1 MKQTIHAYALYLEE
15 DKGMSS
21 STLESYLRDVDKFI
35 EFADKEY
42 GIREAEQVRRT
53 HVILFIGQLKQA
65 GRANATIARSVV
77 SLRSYFH
84 FLMRRG
90 EILQDPTFDVDA
102 PKADKTPPQVLTIQ
116 EIELLLSSP
125 DTRSPQGV
133 RDRAML
139 ELLYA
144 TGIRVSELIALDV
157 RDVQPGMRFIRCGG
171 AGKERILPIG
181 APAAEWAS
189 VYVNEYRNRL
199 IKNETDEQALF
210 VNVSGRRLT
219 RQGFWK
225 LLKKAAM
232 DAGISGE
239 ITPHTLRHSFAAH
252 LIASGADTRAVQDML
267 GHVEQPGQQYGH
279 HGRKTM
285 KEIYETHHPR
295 AK

>member
-1 MKQTIHAYALYLEE
+1 MNQTIHAYALYLEE

-21 STLESYLRDVDKFI
+21 STLESYLRDVDKFV
-35 EFADKEY
+35 EFVKKEY
-42 GIREAEQVRRT
+42 GIREASEVRRT
-53 HVILFIGQLKQA
+53 HVVLFVGQLKQD
-65 GRANATIARSVV
+65 GRANATIARSIV

-90 EILQDPTFDVDA
+90 EIVQDPTFDVEA
-102 PKADKTPPQVLTIQ
+102 PKADKTPPQVLTIS
-116 EIELLLSSP
+116 EIELLLASP
-125 DTRSPQGV
+125 DVSSPQGV

-181 APAAEWAS
+181 APAAHWAS
-189 VYVNEYRNRL
+189 VYIDEFRQQL
-199 IKNETDEQALF
+199 LKAGTDEQALF

-225 LLKKAAM
+225 LLKKSAV

-252 LIASGADTRAVQDML
+252 LIANGADTRAVQDML
-267 GHVEQPGQQYGH
+267 GHVEQPGQQYSQ

>member
-1 MKQTIHAYALYLEE
+1 MNQTIHAYALYLEE

-21 STLESYLRDVDKFI
+21 STLESYLRDVDKFV
-35 EFADKEY
+35 EFVKKEY
-42 GIREAEQVRRT
+42 GIREASEVRRT
-53 HVILFIGQLKQA
+53 HVVLFVGQLKQD
-65 GRANATIARSVV
+65 GRANATIARSIV

-90 EILQDPTFDVDA
+90 EIVQDPTFDVEA
-102 PKADKTPPQVLTIQ
+102 PKADKTPPQVLTIP
-116 EIELLLSSP
+116 EIELLLASP
-125 DTRSPQGV
+125 DVSSPQGV

-181 APAAEWAS
+181 APAAHWAS
-189 VYVNEYRNRL
+189 VYIDEFREQL
-199 IKNETDEQALF
+199 LKAGTDEQALF

-225 LLKKAAM
+225 LLKKSAV

-252 LIASGADTRAVQDML
+252 LIANGADTRAVQDML
-267 GHVEQPGQQYGH
+267 GHVEQPGQQYSQ

>member
-53 HVILFIGQLKQA
+53 HVILFVGQQKQA

-90 EILQDPTFDVDA
+90 DILQDPTFDVEA

-116 EIELLLSSP
+116 EIELLLASP

-157 RDVQPGMRFIRCGG
+157 RDVQPRMRFIRCGG

-189 VYVNEYRNRL
+189 VYVNEYRKLL
-199 IKNETDEQALF
+199 IKNDTDEQALF

-285 KEIYETHHPR
+285 KEIYESHHPR

>member
-1 MKQTIHAYALYLEE
+1 MNQTIHAYALYLEE
-15 DKGMSS
+15 DKGKSS
-21 STLESYLRDVDKFI
+21 STLESYLRDVDKFV
-35 EFADKEY
+35 EFVRKEY
-42 GIREAEQVRRT
+42 GIREASEVRRT
-53 HVILFIGQLKQA
+53 HVVLFVGQLKQD
-65 GRANATIARSVV
+65 GRANATIARSIV

-90 EILQDPTFDVDA
+90 EIVQDPTFDVEA
-102 PKADKTPPQVLTIQ
+102 PKADKTPPQVLTIP
-116 EIELLLSSP
+116 EIELLLASP
-125 DTRSPQGV
+125 DVSSPQGV

-181 APAAEWAS
+181 APAAHWAS
-189 VYVNEYRNRL
+189 VYIDEFREQL
-199 IKNETDEQALF
+199 LKAGADEQALF

-225 LLKKAAM
+225 LLKKSAV

-252 LIASGADTRAVQDML
+252 LIANGADTRAVQDML
-267 GHVEQPGQQYGH
+267 GHVEQPGQQYSQ

>member
-90 EILQDPTFDVDA
+90 EIVQDPTFDVEA

-116 EIELLLSSP
+116 EIELLLAAP
-125 DTRSPQGV
+125 DTSSPQGV

-181 APAAEWAS
+181 APAAHWAS
-189 VYVNEYRNRL
+189 VYIDQYRNL
-199 IKNETDEQALF
+199 LTKNELDEQALF

-225 LLKKAAM
+225 LLKKAAL

-285 KEIYETHHPR
+285 KEVYESHHPR
-295 AK
+295 AR

>member
-90 EILQDPTFDVDA
+90 DILQDPTFDVEA

-116 EIELLLSSP
+116 EIELLLASP

-181 APAAEWAS
+181 APAAQWAS
-189 VYVNEYRNRL
+189 VYVNEYRNLL

-285 KEIYETHHPR
+285 KEIYESHHPR

>member
-90 EILQDPTFDVDA
+90 DILQDPTFDVEA

-116 EIELLLSSP
+116 EIELLLASP

-285 KEIYETHHPR
+285 KEIYESHHPR

>member
-1 MKQTIHAYALYLEE
+1 MKQTIHAYALYLED

-42 GIREAEQVRRT
+42 GIREADQVRRT
-53 HVILFIGQLKQA
+53 HVVLFAGQLKQA
-65 GRANATIARSVV
+65 GRANATIARSIV

-90 EILQDPTFDVDA
+90 DIIQDPTFDVEA
-102 PKADKTPPQVLTIQ
+102 PKADKTPPQVLSIQ
-116 EIELLLSSP
+116 EIEQLLTAP

-144 TGIRVSELIALDV
+144 TGIRVSELIALDI

-181 APAAEWAS
+181 APAARWAS
-189 VYVNEYRNRL
+189 VYVEEFRNKL
-199 IKNETDEQALF
+199 LKTDSDEQALF

-225 LLKKAAM
+225 LLKKAAV
-232 DAGISGE
+232 DAGISEE

-252 LIASGADTRAVQDML
+252 LIANGADTRAVQDML
-267 GHVEQPGQQYGH
+267 GHVEQPGQQYGN

-295 AK
+295 AR

>member
-53 HVILFIGQLKQA
+53 HVILFVGQQKQA

-90 EILQDPTFDVDA
+90 DILQDPTFDVEA

-116 EIELLLSSP
+116 EIELLLASP

-189 VYVNEYRNRL
+189 VYVNEYRNLL

-285 KEIYETHHPR
+285 KEIYESHHPR

>member
-53 HVILFIGQLKQA
+53 HVILFVGQQKQA

-90 EILQDPTFDVDA
+90 EILQDPTFDVEA

-116 EIELLLSSP
+116 EIELLLASP

-189 VYVNEYRNRL
+189 VYVNEYRNLL

-285 KEIYETHHPR
+285 KEIYESHHPR

>member
-90 EILQDPTFDVDA
+90 EILQDPTFDVEA

-116 EIELLLSSP
+116 EIELLLASP

-181 APAAEWAS
+181 APAAQWAS
-189 VYVNEYRNRL
+189 VYVNEYRNLL

-225 LLKKAAM
+225 LLKKAAV

-285 KEIYETHHPR
+285 KEIYESHHPR

>member
-1 MKQTIHAYALYLEE
+1 MNQTIHAYALYLEE

-21 STLESYLRDVDKFI
+21 STLESYLRDVDKFV
-35 EFADKEY
+35 EFVRKEY
-42 GIREAEQVRRT
+42 GIREASEVRRT
-53 HVILFIGQLKQA
+53 HVVLFVGQLKQD
-65 GRANATIARSVV
+65 GRANATIARSIV

-90 EILQDPTFDVDA
+90 EIVQDPTFDVEA
-102 PKADKTPPQVLTIQ
+102 PKADKTPPQVLTIP
-116 EIELLLSSP
+116 EIELLLASP
-125 DTRSPQGV
+125 DVSSPQGV

-181 APAAEWAS
+181 APAAHWAS
-189 VYVNEYRNRL
+189 VYIDEFREQL
-199 IKNETDEQALF
+199 LKAGADEQALF

-225 LLKKAAM
+225 LLKKSAV

-252 LIASGADTRAVQDML
+252 LIANGADTRAVQDML
-267 GHVEQPGQQYGH
+267 GHVEQPGQQYSQ

>member
-90 EILQDPTFDVDA
+90 DILQDPTFDVEA

-116 EIELLLSSP
+116 EIELLLASP
-125 DTRSPQGV
+125 DTHSPQGV

-285 KEIYETHHPR
+285 KEIYESHHPR

>member
-90 EILQDPTFDVDA
+90 EILQDPTFDVEA
-102 PKADKTPPQVLTIQ
+102 PKADKTPPQVLSIQ
-116 EIELLLSSP
+116 EIELLLASP

-181 APAAEWAS
+181 APAAQWAS
-189 VYVNEYRNRL
+189 VYVNEYRNLL
-199 IKNETDEQALF
+199 IKNEADEQALF

-225 LLKKAAM
+225 LLKKAAV

-285 KEIYETHHPR
+285 KEIYESHHPR

>member
-35 EFADKEY
+35 EFAEKEY

-53 HVILFIGQLKQA
+53 HVILFIGQLKQT

-90 EILQDPTFDVDA
+90 EILQDPTFDVEA

-116 EIELLLSSP
+116 EIELLLASP

-181 APAAEWAS
+181 APAAQWAS
-189 VYVNEYRNRL
+189 VYVNEYRNLL
-199 IKNETDEQALF
+199 IKHETDEQALF

-285 KEIYETHHPR
+285 KEIYESHHPR

>member
-1 MKQTIHAYALYLEE
+1 MNQTIHAYALYLEE

-21 STLESYLRDVDKFI
+21 STLESYLRDVDKFV
-35 EFADKEY
+35 EFVRKEY
-42 GIREAEQVRRT
+42 SIREASEVRRT
-53 HVILFIGQLKQA
+53 HVVLFVGQLKQD
-65 GRANATIARSVV
+65 GRANATIARSIV

-90 EILQDPTFDVDA
+90 EIIQDPTFDVEA
-102 PKADKTPPQVLTIQ
+102 PKADKTPPQVLTVE
-116 EIELLLSSP
+116 EIELLLAAPDVNSP
-125 DTRSPQGV
+125 HGV

-181 APAAEWAS
+181 APAAHWAS
-189 VYVNEYRNRL
+189 VYINQYREQML
-199 IKNETDEQALF
+199 KGGLDEQALF

-225 LLKKAAM
+225 LLKKAAV

-267 GHVEQPGQQYGH
+267 GHVEQPGQQYSQ

>member
-1 MKQTIHAYALYLEE
+1 MKQTIHAYALYLED

-42 GIREAEQVRRT
+42 GIREADQVRRT
-53 HVILFIGQLKQA
+53 HVVLFAGQLKQA
-65 GRANATIARSVV
+65 GRANATIARSIV

-90 EILQDPTFDVDA
+90 DIIQDPTFDVEA
-102 PKADKTPPQVLTIQ
+102 PKADKTPPQVLTIP
-116 EIELLLSSP
+116 EIEQLLTAP
-125 DTRSPQGV
+125 DIRSPQGV

-144 TGIRVSELIALDV
+144 TGIRVSELIALDI

-181 APAAEWAS
+181 APAAHWAR
-189 VYVNEYRNRL
+189 VYVEEFRNQL
-199 IKNETDEQALF
+199 LKNDSDEQALF

-225 LLKKAAM
+225 LLKKAAV
-232 DAGISGE
+232 DAGISEE

-252 LIASGADTRAVQDML
+252 LIANGADTRAVQDML
-267 GHVEQPGQQYGH
+267 GHVEQPGQQYGN

-295 AK
+295 AR

>member
-1 MKQTIHAYALYLEE
+1 MNQTIHAYALYLEE

-21 STLESYLRDVDKFI
+21 STLESYLRDVDKFV
-35 EFADKEY
+35 EFVRKEY
-42 GIREAEQVRRT
+42 GIREASEVRRT
-53 HVILFIGQLKQA
+53 HVVLFAGQLKQD
-65 GRANATIARSVV
+65 GRANATIARSIV

-90 EILQDPTFDVDA
+90 EIVQDPTFDVEA
-102 PKADKTPPQVLTIQ
+102 PKADKTPPQVLTIP
-116 EIELLLSSP
+116 EIELLLASP
-125 DTRSPQGV
+125 DVSSPQGV

-157 RDVQPGMRFIRCGG
+157 RDVQPAMRFIRCGG

-181 APAAEWAS
+181 APAAHWTS
-189 VYVNEYRNRL
+189 VYIDEFREQL
-199 IKNETDEQALF
+199 LKAGTDEQALF

-225 LLKKAAM
+225 LLKKSAV

-267 GHVEQPGQQYGH
+267 GHVEQPGQQYSQ

>member
-53 HVILFIGQLKQA
+53 HVILFVGQQKQA

-90 EILQDPTFDVDA
+90 DILQDPTFDVEA

-116 EIELLLSSP
+116 EIELLLASP

-189 VYVNEYRNRL
+189 VYVNEYRNLL
-199 IKNETDEQALF
+199 IKNDTDEQALF

-285 KEIYETHHPR
+285 KEIYESHHPR

>member
-1 MKQTIHAYALYLEE
+1 MNQTIHAYALYLEE

-21 STLESYLRDVDKFI
+21 STLESYLRDVDKFV
-35 EFADKEY
+35 EFVKKEY
-42 GIREAEQVRRT
+42 GIREASEVRRT
-53 HVILFIGQLKQA
+53 HVVLFVGQLKQD
-65 GRANATIARSVV
+65 GRANATIARSIV

-90 EILQDPTFDVDA
+90 EIVQDPTFDVEA
-102 PKADKTPPQVLTIQ
+102 PKADKTPPQVLTIP
-116 EIELLLSSP
+116 EIELLLASP
-125 DTRSPQGV
+125 DVSSPQGV

-181 APAAEWAS
+181 APAAHWAS
-189 VYVNEYRNRL
+189 VYIDEFRQQL
-199 IKNETDEQALF
+199 LKAGTDEQALF

-225 LLKKAAM
+225 LLKKSAV

-252 LIASGADTRAVQDML
+252 LIANGADTRAVQDML
-267 GHVEQPGQQYGH
+267 GHVEQPGQQYSQ

>member
-90 EILQDPTFDVDA
+90 DILQDPTFDVEA

-189 VYVNEYRNRL
+189 VYVNEYRNLL

-285 KEIYETHHPR
+285 KEIYESHHPR

>member
-90 EILQDPTFDVDA
+90 EILQDPTFDVEA

-116 EIELLLSSP
+116 EIELLLASP

-181 APAAEWAS
+181 APAAQWAS
-189 VYVNEYRNRL
+189 VYVNEYRNLL

-285 KEIYETHHPR
+285 KEIYESHHPR

>member
-53 HVILFIGQLKQA
+53 HVILFVGQQKQA

-90 EILQDPTFDVDA
+90 DILQDPTFDVEA

-116 EIELLLSSP
+116 EIELLLASP

-189 VYVNEYRNRL
+189 IYVNEYRNLL

-285 KEIYETHHPR
+285 KEIYESHHPR

>member
-90 EILQDPTFDVDA
+90 EILQDPTFDVEA

-116 EIELLLSSP
+116 EIELLLASP

-181 APAAEWAS
+181 APAAQWAS
-189 VYVNEYRNRL
+189 VYVNEYRNLL
-199 IKNETDEQALF
+199 IKNEAEEQALF

-225 LLKKAAM
+225 LLKKAAV

-285 KEIYETHHPR
+285 KEIYESHHPR

>member
-1 MKQTIHAYALYLEE
+1 MNQTIHAYALYLEE

-21 STLESYLRDVDKFI
+21 STLESYLRDVDKFV
-35 EFADKEY
+35 EFVRKEY
-42 GIREAEQVRRT
+42 NIREASEVRRT
-53 HVILFIGQLKQA
+53 HVVLFVGQLKQD
-65 GRANATIARSVV
+65 GRANATIARSIV

-90 EILQDPTFDVDA
+90 EIIQDPTFDVEA
-102 PKADKTPPQVLTIQ
+102 PKADKTPPQVLSVE
-116 EIELLLSSP
+116 EIELLLAAPDVTSS
-125 DTRSPQGV
+125 QGV

-181 APAAEWAS
+181 APAAHWAS
-189 VYVNEYRNRL
+189 VYINDFRNQML
-199 IKNETDEQALF
+199 KGAADEQALF

-225 LLKKAAM
+225 LLKKAAV

-267 GHVEQPGQQYGH
+267 GHVEQPGQQYSQ

-295 AK
+295 AR

>member
-90 EILQDPTFDVDA
+90 EILQDPTFDVEA

-116 EIELLLSSP
+116 EIELLLASP

-181 APAAEWAS
+181 APAAQWAS
-189 VYVNEYRNRL
+189 VYVNENRNLL
-199 IKNETDEQALF
+199 IKNEADEQALF

-225 LLKKAAM
+225 LLKKAAV

-285 KEIYETHHPR
+285 KEIYESHHPR

>member
-53 HVILFIGQLKQA
+53 HVILFVGQQKQA

-90 EILQDPTFDVDA
+90 YILQDPTFDVEA

-116 EIELLLSSP
+116 EIELLLASP

-189 VYVNEYRNRL
+189 VYVNEYRNLL

-285 KEIYETHHPR
+285 KEIYESHHPR

>member
-1 MKQTIHAYALYLEE
+1 MNQTIHAYALYLEE

-21 STLESYLRDVDKFI
+21 STLESYLRDVDKFV
-35 EFADKEY
+35 EFVRKEY
-42 GIREAEQVRRT
+42 SIREASEVRRT
-53 HVILFIGQLKQA
+53 HVVLFVGQLKQD
-65 GRANATIARSVV
+65 GRANATIARSIV

-90 EILQDPTFDVDA
+90 EIIQDPTFDVEA
-102 PKADKTPPQVLTIQ
+102 PKADKTPPQVLTVE
-116 EIELLLSSP
+116 EIELLLAAPDVNSP
-125 DTRSPQGV
+125 HGV

-157 RDVQPGMRFIRCGG
+157 RDVQLGMRFIRCGG

-181 APAAEWAS
+181 APAAHWAS
-189 VYVNEYRNRL
+189 VYINQYREQML
-199 IKNETDEQALF
+199 KGGLDEQALF

-225 LLKKAAM
+225 LLKKAAV

-267 GHVEQPGQQYGH
+267 GHVEQPGQQYSQ

>member
-1 MKQTIHAYALYLEE
+1 MNQTIHAYALYLEE

-21 STLESYLRDVDKFI
+21 STLESYLRDVDKFV
-35 EFADKEY
+35 EFVKKEY
-42 GIREAEQVRRT
+42 GIREAGEVRRT
-53 HVILFIGQLKQA
+53 HVVLFVGQLKQD
-65 GRANATIARSVV
+65 GRANATIARSIV

-90 EILQDPTFDVDA
+90 EIVQDPTFDVEA
-102 PKADKTPPQVLTIQ
+102 PKADKTPPQVLTIE
-116 EIELLLSSP
+116 EIELLLASP
-125 DTRSPQGV
+125 DVSSPQGV

-157 RDVQPGMRFIRCGG
+157 RDVQPSLRFIRCGG

-181 APAAEWAS
+181 APAAHWAS
-189 VYVNEYRNRL
+189 VYMDGFRNQL
-199 IKNETDEQALF
+199 LKAGTDEQALF

-225 LLKKAAM
+225 LLKKSAV

-267 GHVEQPGQQYGH
+267 GHVEQPGQQYSQ

>member
-42 GIREAEQVRRT
+42 GIREADQVRRT
-53 HVILFIGQLKQA
+53 HVVLFIGKLKQA
-65 GRANATIARSVV
+65 GRANATIARSIV

-90 EILQDPTFDVDA
+90 ALMQDPTFDVEA
-102 PKADKTPPQVLTIQ
+102 PKADKTPPQVLSVE
-116 EIELLLSSP
+116 EIELLLAAP
-125 DTRSPQGV
+125 DTASAQGV

-157 RDVQPGMRFIRCGG
+157 RDIHTDMRFIRCGG

-181 APAAEWAS
+181 APAAHW
-189 VYVNEYRNRL
+189 VNKYIHDFRGEL
-199 IKNETDEQALF
+199 LKTDADEQALF

-225 LLKKAAM
+225 LLKKAAL

-252 LIASGADTRAVQDML
+252 LIANGADTRAVQDML
-267 GHVEQPGQQYGH
+267 GHVEQSNNPYGN
-279 HGRKTM
+279 HGRRTM
-285 KEIYETHHPR
+285 KEIYENHHPR

>member
-42 GIREAEQVRRT
+42 GIREAEHVRRT

-90 EILQDPTFDVDA
+90 DILQDPTFDVEA

-116 EIELLLSSP
+116 EIELLLASP

-144 TGIRVSELIALDV
+144 TGIRVSELIALDL

-285 KEIYETHHPR
+285 KEIYESHHPR

>member
-53 HVILFIGQLKQA
+53 HVILFIGQQKQA

-90 EILQDPTFDVDA
+90 EIVQDPTFDVEA

-116 EIELLLSSP
+116 EIELLLASP

-181 APAAEWAS
+181 APAAQWAS
-189 VYVNEYRNRL
+189 VYVNEYRNLL
-199 IKNETDEQALF
+199 IKNGTDEQALF

-225 LLKKAAM
+225 LLKKAAV

-285 KEIYETHHPR
+285 KEIYESHHPR

>member
-1 MKQTIHAYALYLEE
+1 MNQTIHAYALYLEE

-21 STLESYLRDVDKFI
+21 STLESYLRDVDKFV
-35 EFADKEY
+35 EFVRKEY
-42 GIREAEQVRRT
+42 SIREASEVRRT
-53 HVILFIGQLKQA
+53 HIVLFVGQLKQD
-65 GRANATIARSVV
+65 GRANATIARSIV

-90 EILQDPTFDVDA
+90 EIIQDPTFDVEA
-102 PKADKTPPQVLTIQ
+102 PKADKTPPQVLTVE
-116 EIELLLSSP
+116 EIELLLASP
-125 DTRSPQGV
+125 DVSSPQGV

-181 APAAEWAS
+181 APAAHWAS
-189 VYVNEYRNRL
+189 RYINEFRDQML
-199 IKNETDEQALF
+199 KGASDEQALF

-225 LLKKAAM
+225 LLKKAAV

-267 GHVEQPGQQYGH
+267 GHVEQPGQQYSQ

>member
-1 MKQTIHAYALYLEE
+1 MNQTIHAYALYLEE

-21 STLESYLRDVDKFI
+21 STLESYLRDVDKFV
-35 EFADKEY
+35 EFVKKEY
-42 GIREAEQVRRT
+42 GIREASEVRRT
-53 HVILFIGQLKQA
+53 HVVLFVGQLKQD
-65 GRANATIARSVV
+65 GRANATIARSIV

-84 FLMRRG
+84 FLIRRG
-90 EILQDPTFDVDA
+90 EIVQDPTFDVEA
-102 PKADKTPPQVLTIQ
+102 PKADKTPPQVLTIP
-116 EIELLLSSP
+116 EIELLLASP
-125 DTRSPQGV
+125 DVSSPQGV

-181 APAAEWAS
+181 APAAHWAS
-189 VYVNEYRNRL
+189 VYIDEFREQL
-199 IKNETDEQALF
+199 LKAGTDEQALF

-225 LLKKAAM
+225 LLKKSAVE
-232 DAGISGE
+232 AGISGE

-252 LIASGADTRAVQDML
+252 LIANGADTRAVQDML
-267 GHVEQPGQQYGH
+267 GHVEQPGQQYSQ

>member
-1 MKQTIHAYALYLEE
+1 MNQTIHAYALYLEE

-21 STLESYLRDVDKFI
+21 STLESYLRDVDKFV
-35 EFADKEY
+35 EFVKKEY
-42 GIREAEQVRRT
+42 GIREASEVRRT
-53 HVILFIGQLKQA
+53 HVVLFVGQLKQD
-65 GRANATIARSVV
+65 GRANATIARSIV

-90 EILQDPTFDVDA
+90 EIVQDPTFDVEA
-102 PKADKTPPQVLTIQ
+102 PKADKTPPQVLTIP
-116 EIELLLSSP
+116 EIELLLASP
-125 DTRSPQGV
+125 DVSSPQGV

-181 APAAEWAS
+181 APVAHWAS
-189 VYVNEYRNRL
+189 VYIDEFREQL
-199 IKNETDEQALF
+199 LKAGTDEQALF

-225 LLKKAAM
+225 LLKKSAV

-252 LIASGADTRAVQDML
+252 LIANGADTRAVQDML
-267 GHVEQPGQQYGH
+267 GHVEQPGQQYSQ

>member
-1 MKQTIHAYALYLEE
+1 MRQTIHAYALYLEE

-35 EFADKEY
+35 EFAEKEY

-53 HVILFIGQLKQA
+53 HVILFIGQLKQT

-90 EILQDPTFDVDA
+90 EILQDPTFDVEA

-116 EIELLLSSP
+116 EIELLLASP

-181 APAAEWAS
+181 APAAQWAS
-189 VYVNEYRNRL
+189 VYVNEYRNLL
-199 IKNETDEQALF
+199 IKHETDEQALF

-285 KEIYETHHPR
+285 KEIYESHHPR